1 MGSLRLPAIGLSQKF
16 TISFLLLIALPL
28 LFLGNSFYQSSRELV
43 KNELSAANM
52 SRVDNFN
59 QYYLNEIFG
68 NLDLFLNLWS
78 TNPDIVKIFDD
89 EVLLTH
95 QLEQWEDALK
105 GYPEVASIYIGTAED
120 DFVIFP
126 VSEMSADFKPTQRPW
141 YELAANNPN
150 QTNWT
155 LPYKDAVSG
164 DFIFSVAHTIAD
176 AAGNVVGV
184 IAIDVKLN
192 QMSTLLTDANSNADY
207 TLLVTDYKANIIAA
221 TDPSLNGKT
230 FSAAYNTTFAFTAPE
245 ESRALDLSGI
255 PTIISYTT
263 NEQTNWRVVGL
274 IPESAFEENLKPL
287 RQLLGRVLIYTGIW
301 AVVAIFLLQ
310 LMTHTVVVKPL
321 QHLMALMSQVE
332 KGYLNSSGNYP
343 VKDEIGK
350 LFSSFNSMLFSQREM
365 IQGISQNA
373 NSLNATCDITT
384 QVARQANSTSALQG
398 KSMGEIATSIDDM
411 SIAIADANLQIQQI
425 ASRMESANFSM
436 QDMGNAAA
444 EVAQNAVD
452 TSESVHQVTSAL
464 RGLESEIQTIHIST
478 ESANEHGIQA
488 IAILNAGQEVVD
500 QTQSEMQQINKA
512 MQGLKTVINQL
523 SGSAQEISAIVDVID
538 DIADQTNLLSLN
550 ASIEAAR
557 AGEHGRGFAVVA
569 AAIGRLAEK
578 SSLATK
584 DIFQIIRSIQ
594 SHIQS
599 AVVATDSSVNSV
611 DKGSQKVL
619 ETEVAFRRIAETMT
633 QTSTLLA
640 SIAKSTQVQTAAT
653 KSIMLET
660 EKVNELTMHVS
671 AASQEQLAA
680 IEELIQT
687 SEHIT
692 TITQQVSV
700 NMMGQTANSE
710 EIVASSQLLNQMTQ
724 DVTTMSQQIADIANV
739 LDQEAKS
746 MMTLVDSF
754 KLD

>member
-1 MGSLRLPAIGLSQKF
+1 MGSLRFPTIGLSQKF
-16 TISFLLLIALPL
+16 AFSFLLLIALPL
-28 LFLGNSFYQSSRELV
+28 VFLGNGFYQSSRELV
-43 KNELSAANM
+43 KSELSAANM
-52 SRVDNFN
+52 SRVENFD
-59 QYYLNEIFG
+59 QYYLDEVFG
-68 NLDLFLNLWS
+68 NLELFLNLWCN
-78 TNPDIVKIFDD
+78 NPEIIKMFED
-89 EVLLTH
+89 ETFRER
-95 QLEQWEDALK
+95 QLDEWQIALM
-105 GYPEVASIYIGTAED
+105 GYPEITAIYIANPDEK
-120 DFVIFP
+120 FIISP
-126 VSEMSADFKPTQRPW
+126 LSQMPENFKPTERPW
-141 YELAANNPN
+141 YQAAIANPN

-155 LPYKDAVSG
+155 LPYKDAVTG
-164 DFIFSVAHTIAD
+164 DYIFSVAHAVTD
-176 AAGNVVGV
+176 STGNVLGV
-184 IAIDVKLN
+184 IAVDVKLN
-192 QMSTLLTDANSNADY
+192 QMSALLTDANTNADY

-221 TDPSLNGKT
+221 TDPNLNDKPFAEAFGT
-230 FSAAYNTTFAFTAPE
+230 DFAFAAPE
-245 ESRALDLSGI
+245 ESRSIELNGI

-263 NEQTNWRVVGL
+263 NELTNWRIVGL
-274 IPESAFEENLKPL
+274 IPHSAFEQNLQAL
-287 RQLLGRVLIYTGIW
+287 RQLLGRMMIYTAIW

-310 LMTHTVVVKPL
+310 LFTQRVVVKPL
-321 QHLMALMSQVE
+321 QHLMALMAQVE
-332 KGYLNSSGNYP
+332 KGYLNSHGNYTA
-343 VKDEIGK
+343 KDEIGT
-350 LFSSFNSMLFSQREM
+350 LFSSFNSMLSSQKEM
-365 IQGISQNA
+365 ILGISQNA
-373 NSLNATCDITT
+373 NALNATCDITT
-384 QVARQANSTSALQG
+384 QVAHQAKETSAHQAQ
-398 KSMGEIATSIDDM
+398 SMGEITTSIDDM
-411 SIAIADANLQIQQI
+411 SMAIAGANQQIQQI
-425 ASRMESANFSM
+425 ANRMEQATFSM

-452 TSESVHQVTSAL
+452 TSESVHQVTGAL
-464 RGLESEIQTIHIST
+464 RGLEKEIQTIHSST
-478 ESANEHGIQA
+478 ESANDHGIQA
-488 IAILNAGQEVVD
+488 IAILNEGQAVVD
-500 QTQSEMQQINKA
+500 QTRGEMQQIHTA
-512 MQGLKTVINQL
+512 MQGLKVVMGQL
-523 SGSAQEISAIVDVID
+523 SGSAEEISAIVDVID

-611 DKGSQKVL
+611 DKGSLKVL

-633 QTSTLLA
+633 QTSALLA
-640 SIAKSTQVQTAAT
+640 SIAKSTQLQTSAT
-653 KSIMLET
+653 KAIMLET

-692 TITQQVSV
+692 TITQQVSQ
-700 NMMGQTANSE
+700 NMIGQAANSE